1 VPHGR
6 TAGTAVNLAAKQI
19 WVRSSDTWLDPDR
32 ARAELRGAG
41 AQAAHVEHHDAQL
54 EERAVAVDQPRGL
67 PVHGRVRHQVHA
79 GKHAGRGRPGQ
90 ARERALAPPE
100 APGRPAR
107 RPRAVGLGRGRTGLM
122 GVMCPSPSG
131 GSGCEAGAWVAAH
144 PWHAGRRGTPWHAG
158 RRGRWSY
165 EAYVLAAGACG
176 RS

>member
-90 ARERALAPPE
+90 AREGALAPPQ
-100 APGRPAR
+100 APR
-107 RPRAVGLGRGRTGLM
+107 RRAGPRAHG
-122 GVMCPSPSG
+122 PH
-131 GSGCEAGAWVAAH
+131 GSDVPKPVRWLWV
-144 PWHAGRRGTPWHAG
+144 
-158 RRGRWSY
+158 
-165 EAYVLAAGACG
+165 
-176 RS
+176 

>member
-79 GKHAGRGRPGQ
+79 GKHAGRGRPGP
-90 ARERALAPPE
+90 ARARAPAPPE